1 MKQYDNF
8 SGKVDITFIK
18 SPIETGYFGRFIV
31 PLISSVKSNSY
42 FFICDDDIIWGNK
55 YFENMLR
62 VVNEGFLT
70 TRNGRIITDNYN
82 TITGS
87 KISGVF
93 YM

>member
-1 MKQYDNF
+1 
-8 SGKVDITFIK
+8 
-18 SPIETGYFGRFIV
+18 
-31 PLISSVKSNSY
+31 
-42 FFICDDDIIWGNK
+42 
-55 YFENMLR
+55 MLR